1 MRVLKGL
8 LIGSLLFIP
17 ASAFAQN
24 APAGSATPDLGV
36 DMAQAAAPA
45 PAARPAAAATG
56 DRVIMPRL
64 QAGLLFNNS
73 QAGVIF
79 GGGVGAK
86 PFHTDM
92 WELVGDVN
100 FVRINGLNSWNG
112 SGDVQYDFP
121 RAGHNMRP
129 FAGGGLA
136 ISRSTVAGVGS
147 TNANLQILGGAAFP
161 MATHDSTFRA
171 EGRIIFT
178 TGHLTTIL
186 LAGISF

>member
-1 MRVLKGL
+1 MRVFKRL

-17 ASAFAQN
+17 VSAFAQN

-45 PAARPAAAATG
+45 PAARPAAATG

-73 QAGVIF
+73 QAGLIF
-79 GGGVGAK
+79 GGGIGAK

-100 FVRINGLNSWNG
+100 FVRINGLN
-112 SGDVQYDFP
+112 
-121 RAGHNMRP
+121 
-129 FAGGGLA
+129 
-136 ISRSTVAGVGS
+136 
-147 TNANLQILGGAAFP
+147 
-161 MATHDSTFRA
+161 
-171 EGRIIFT
+171 
-178 TGHLTTIL
+178 
-186 LAGISF
+186 